1 MAERAK
7 CANCRLEDSADGMT
21 EFEAGCL
28 EWYMNSMTPG
38 TIKAGVVVRLWPRL
52 AGDAATL
59 FLKAFNRIYATFARK
74 EAEEFRDKAG
84 K

>member
-1 MAERAK
+1 
-7 CANCRLEDSADGMT
+7 MT
-21 EFEAGCL
+21 EFEQECL

-52 AGDAATL
+52 KGDAAVL
-59 FLKAFNRIYATFARK
+59 FLKAFNRIYATFARRDA
-74 EAEEFRDKAG
+74 EAAQDK